1 MVDNASMPGCL
12 TVTLRSLGATG
23 VFASLVVMATVSS
36 PTSAAAAGGLADAFS
51 PRHASCHAGV
61 SDPVEMPARAE
72 RRVKTIAL
80 ERTALNVAAERKW
93 AALEQ
98 FDDTPVVSA
107 TLRVRFRGESIAHSA
122 HSAQLAC
129 TRSGE
134 NSLVCTNPA
143 CAGGEVRIT
152 GEGLGRISL
161 TIGGTLKNG
170 SFIGHHIHLDESCEG
185 RAGGPLV
192 LESGDDNRRFSL
204 APAPKEACR

>member
-1 MVDNASMPGCL
+1 
-12 TVTLRSLGATG
+12 
-23 VFASLVVMATVSS
+23 MATVSS